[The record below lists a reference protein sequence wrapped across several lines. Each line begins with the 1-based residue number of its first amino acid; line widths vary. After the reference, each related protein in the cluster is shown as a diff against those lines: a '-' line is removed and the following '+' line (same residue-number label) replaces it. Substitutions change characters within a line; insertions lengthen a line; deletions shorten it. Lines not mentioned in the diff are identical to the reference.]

1 MHTFRYGRY
10 VAGWGGGKAV
20 KRIGLKPSGVRHER
34 DGIHTRCDKCLMA
47 AAAPKKTLREA

>member
-1 MHTFRYGRY
+1 
-10 VAGWGGGKAV
+10 V